1 MDNNQKNREKETE
14 ISDDSRVELERSP
27 DGRVINS
34 LRNRDIIGELKQRYE
49 KLGLSAVDIYN
60 KICQHEYT
68 VLTILSLI
76 EEN

>member
-34 LRNRDIIGELKQRYE
+34 LRNRDIIEIMLK
-49 KLGLSAVDIYN
+49 K
-60 KICQHEYT
+60 
-68 VLTILSLI
+68 
-76 EEN
+76 